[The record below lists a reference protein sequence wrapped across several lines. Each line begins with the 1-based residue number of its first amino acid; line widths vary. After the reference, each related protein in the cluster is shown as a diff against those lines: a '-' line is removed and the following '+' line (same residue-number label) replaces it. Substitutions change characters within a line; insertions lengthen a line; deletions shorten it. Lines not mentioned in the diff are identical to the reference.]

1 MKSPR
6 PALGVSI
13 GLVLLLGAVVVWL
26 ARGPGTG
33 AAATETV
40 GADGVREVVVRA
52 HAWGFSPRVVR
63 TEPGQRV
70 RFLVSSEDIQHG
82 FAINELGLNLQLRPG
97 QAVRSPT
104 VSMALPEGTYA
115 IHCSAFCG
123 LGHPSMKARLVV
135 GAPRPEPGSLL
146 PWLASAAAL
155 AAAAAFLAAARSA
168 RA

>member
-1 MKSPR
+1 MKPAVR
-6 PALGVSI
+6 ALGVAAA
-13 GLVLLLGAVVVWL
+13 LVLLLGAVVVWL
-26 ARGPGTG
+26 AREPDTG
-33 AAATETV
+33 AATTEAV

-52 HAWGFSPRVVR
+52 HAWGFRPRVVR
-63 TEPGQRV
+63 AEPGQQV

-104 VSMALPEGTYA
+104 VSVVLPEGTYA

-123 LGHPSMKARLVV
+123 LGHASMKARLVV

-155 AAAAAFLAAARSA
+155 AAAAAFLVAARSA